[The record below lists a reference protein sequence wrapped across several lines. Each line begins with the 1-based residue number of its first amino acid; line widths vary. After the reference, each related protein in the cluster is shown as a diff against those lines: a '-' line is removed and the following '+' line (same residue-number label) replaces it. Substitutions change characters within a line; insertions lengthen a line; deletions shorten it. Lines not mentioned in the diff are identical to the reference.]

1 MATTKTRLNVS
12 LSDDTKAAIS
22 KLAARDQV
30 PDATFAARL
39 IETALEL
46 EEDQVWDE
54 LATQR
59 DTKNAR
65 FVSHEE
71 AWKQ

>member
-1 MATTKTRLNVS
+1 MATTKSRINIS
-12 LSDDTKAAIS
+12 LSDDTKEAIS
-22 KLAARDQV
+22 KLALRDQV
-30 PDATFAARL
+30 PAATFAAHL

-46 EEDQVWDE
+46 EEDQVWE
-54 LATQR
+54 KLAKQR

-71 AWKQ
+71 AWG